1 MPLTPG
7 TRIGAYEVVYPLG
20 AGGMGEVYRAR
31 DTRLGRDV
39 ALKVLP
45 PDVTS
50 DPSRLER
57 FDREAR
63 AIAALNHP
71 HIVTLYSTEDV
82 EGVRFLTMELVE
94 GQTLTELI
102 VAGGLPIDR
111 FLDIALQLADALS
124 AAHQKNITHRDLK
137 PGNVMVSREGR
148 VKVLDFGLA
157 RLGHSDI
164 GQHSIAATQAPITHL
179 GMIVG
184 TMPYMSPEQVEG
196 QPLDPRSDLFSLGV
210 IFYELLNGERPFKGA
225 SSPALMSAILRD
237 TPSSVSD
244 ARTDV
249 PEPLARL
256 VSRCLEK
263 RPEDRV
269 QTARDVYNELR
280 HVQRHLESGA
290 RLASHARAVQA
301 MAETLRIVVLP
312 FTVRG
317 ADADSEAVALGL
329 TEDVTASLAKFHGLS
344 VAAPQAAR
352 AFKDSTADARQVA
365 ERLGARYVVGGSVR
379 KSSSAVRVTA
389 HLIDAHSAT
398 QLWSETYDR
407 QLEGSDIFTIQDD
420 VTDHIVATVA
430 DADGVLTR
438 SMVRTIRQH
447 TTIAQSTADQLLL
460 RARGFQ
466 HNPFPADHA
475 ELRAA
480 LESMA
485 ALQPDNANV
494 WAMLADF
501 YVAEH
506 SLWFNP
512 LPDPLGR
519 ALRAARRAVELDHT
533 HQEGWQWLAISHFY
547 LRDRTGFEEA
557 AARAI
562 RVNPR
567 NAHTMAWIGNAWTY
581 AGEYDRGCTLTER
594 AMAINA
600 GHAGWLHL
608 AVFNRHFARG
618 EYADALHAARRVN
631 IPGFVLMHFAI
642 AAAAGHLG
650 LAAEGKAAADAMVKI
665 APQLREDGQL
675 REFVTRRYWPE
686 DLIES
691 LLEGVQRSQS
701 FAQGA
706 PEQAGKRPPSGASP
720 AGAPATAHVDSDSG
734 SSSAFLINVRPF
746 DAQGADADSLAA
758 GLTQSIVVGL
768 SRYAYLR
775 VIARSTAPAAVA
787 TGYVLQG
794 SVRIAGNRVRTVTQ
808 LTEAASGASLWAE
821 TYDRDL
827 GSTSLFEM
835 QDALT
840 ATIVATIADANGA
853 LVRSMANVVRRKPA
867 DALTPYEAVLWRL
880 AYVSVVS
887 PGEHAQ
893 VRAALESATTRVPE
907 YGAAWAALATIY
919 VDEYAQGFNPRPEPL
934 ARARVAAHKALECDP
949 SNQQA
954 YVALAL
960 IAFFARDTSSFQAA
974 KDRALALNPL
984 DTGAMSLLGAL
995 TAYSGDWDAGLALSE
1010 KAMSLNPHHPG
1021 VYRMTSIFNRYR
1033 LRDYS
1038 GALDLL
1044 NRVTMPNYPN
1054 ALVVRAAVYG
1064 QLGRLDEGRAL
1075 VRDAEARMPGI
1086 TDRHDNARR
1095 KWLPKALADHIQEGL
1110 DKLSPA
1116 HHSSDY
1122 AAAAPASATAEAS
1135 IAVLPF
1141 TDLSATKDQDWFCDG
1156 VAEEI
1161 LNALAPLPGL
1171 RVAGRASSFSLRGSV
1186 DDLRAIGERLNV
1198 NTVLEGSVR
1207 RAGDRVRITA
1217 QLSDTAQGRQLWSE
1231 RFDRELKDIFDVQD
1245 EIARAIVERLKVTLV
1260 GGSRDRLVPKATA
1273 NIDAYEL
1280 LLKGRVLLTRRG
1292 RAILDAMA
1300 HFERA
1305 VDLDPQLAEAH
1316 ALLGDAHRLVALYG
1330 LAPARESMPRA
1341 RACVERALAID
1352 PHQVEA
1358 LATLANIASTYDWD
1372 IAAAVALSDRAL
1384 AVDPSH
1390 VRALAER
1397 GISLVVLEALPLA
1410 QQQRILNDI
1419 RRARELD
1426 PLNAW
1431 VLAVESLCLA
1441 CLGNL
1446 PEAVAVAERAVAMD
1460 EDNFTA
1466 RWTLV
1471 VALAMSGR
1479 HTEAHQA
1486 ATPALALS
1494 GRHPRI
1500 LAELANLHAADGE
1513 ADAAEAIHVE
1523 LRNRAA
1529 ASHIGFAE
1537 RAAVAASAGH
1547 AEEARRLVSEAIAAR
1562 DPYLRFWKFPA
1573 WRAVW
1578 NDPDCAAM
1586 LRATALQH

>member
-7 TRIGAYEVVYPLG
+7 TRVGAYEIVAPLG
-20 AGGMGEVYRAR
+20 SGGMGEVYRAR
-31 DTRLGRDV
+31 DSRLGREV

-45 PDVTS
+45 PEVTG
-50 DPSRLER
+50 DPGRLER

-71 HIVTLYSTEDV
+71 HIVTIYSTEEAD
-82 EGVRFLTMELVE
+82 GVRFLTMELVD
-94 GQTLTELI
+94 GQTLTEIIAL
-102 VAGGLPIDR
+102 GSLPIAR
-111 FLDIALQLADALS
+111 FLEIAIPLADALS

-157 RLGHSDI
+157 RVGGSELPEHSL
-164 GQHSIAATQAPITHL
+164 AATQAPITQL
-179 GMIVG
+179 GTIVG
-184 TMPYMSPEQVEG
+184 TMPYMSPEQIEG
-196 QPLDPRSDLFSLGV
+196 RPLDPRSDLFSLGV
-210 IFYELLNGERPFKGA
+210 IFYELLDGERPFKGA
-225 SSPALMSAILRD
+225 SSPALMSAILRE
-237 TPSSVSD
+237 TPSSVTD
-244 ARTDV
+244 TRADV
-249 PEPLARL
+249 PDALARL
-256 VSRCLEK
+256 VARCLEK
-263 RPEDRV
+263 RCEDRV

-280 HVQRHLESGA
+280 HVQKHLDSGPA
-290 RLASHARAVQA
+290 RPSSGSRSVRATSENLWIA
-301 MAETLRIVVLP
+301 VLP

-317 ADADSEAVALGL
+317 AHADGESIATGL
-329 TEDVTASLAKFHGLS
+329 TEDITTSLSKFPGLS
-344 VAAPQAAR
+344 VVATQSAR
-352 AFKDSTADARQVA
+352 AFKDSPLDVRQIA
-365 ERLGARYVVGGSVR
+365 ERLGARYVLGGSVR
-379 KSSSAVRVTA
+379 HSRAAVRVTA
-389 HLIDAHSAT
+389 QLADAQSGA
-398 QLWSETYDR
+398 QMWSEIYDR
-407 QLEGSDIFTIQDD
+407 RLEGSDVFTVQDD

-430 DADGVLTR
+430 DQSGVLAK
-438 SMVRTIRQH
+438 SMVRAVRQ
-447 TTIAQSTADQLLL
+447 AASLADSTPGQLLL
-460 RARGFQ
+460 CSWGFQ
-466 HNPFPADHA
+466 HNPLPSDHA

-480 LESMA
+480 LESKVA
-485 ALQPDNANV
+485 AQPDKPHLWATLANLYIV
-494 WAMLADF
+494 
-501 YVAEH
+501 EH
-506 SLWFNP
+506 SLWFNA

-519 ALRAARRAVELDHT
+519 ALRAARRAIELDPRN
-533 HQEGWQWLAISHFY
+533 QQGWQWLAIAYFH
-547 LRDRTGFEEA
+547 LHDHAGLEEA
-557 AARAI
+557 SERAI
-562 RVNPR
+562 RINPR
-567 NAHTMAWIGNAWTY
+567 NANTLAWLGNILTH
-581 AGEYDRGCTLTER
+581 AGEYDRGCALSER
-594 AMAINA
+594 AMAINP
-600 GHAGWLHL
+600 GHPGWLHF

-618 EYADALHAARRVN
+618 EYADALNAARRVN
-631 IPGFVLMHFAI
+631 IPDFMWMHIAI

-650 LAAEGKAAADAMVKI
+650 RASDGKPAADAMVRI
-665 APQLREDGQL
+665 APFLGEADNL
-675 REFVTRRYWPE
+675 REFVTRWYWPE

-701 FAQGA
+701 VTHA
-706 PEQAGKRPPSGASP
+706 PATQPGKRPPSGS
-720 AGAPATAHVDSDSG
+720 GAPAATAATSADSDSG

-746 DAQGADADSLAA
+746 EGQGSDADTLAA

-775 VIARSTAPAAVA
+775 VIARATAPSTVS

-794 SVRIAGNRVRTVTQ
+794 SVRIAGHKVRFVIQ
-808 LTEAASGASLWAE
+808 LTEAASGTSIWAE

-827 GSTSLFEM
+827 GGSSLFDV
-835 QDALT
+835 QDTLT

-853 LVRSMANVVRRKPA
+853 LVRSMANVVRGKRA
-867 DALTPYEAVLWRL
+867 DRLTPYEAVLRRL
-880 AYVSVVS
+880 AYVNVLS
-887 PGEHAQ
+887 PAEHAH
-893 VRAALESATTRVPE
+893 VRDALESATKRAPE
-907 YGAAWAALATIY
+907 YGAGWAALAGMY
-919 VDEYAQGFNPRPEPL
+919 VDEYSQGFNPRPDPL
-934 ARARVAAHKALECDP
+934 ARAREAAHKALECDP
-949 SNQQA
+949 SNQLA

-960 IAFFARDTSSFQAA
+960 VAFFTRDMSAFHAA

-984 DTGAMSLLGAL
+984 DTGAMAILGAL
-995 TAYSGDWDAGLALSE
+995 TACSGDWDAGLALCD
-1010 KAMSLNPHHPG
+1010 KAMSLNPDHPG

-1033 LRDYS
+1033 LGDYA

-1054 ALVVRAAVYG
+1054 SLVVRAAIYG
-1064 QLGRLDEGRAL
+1064 QLGRLEEGRAL
-1075 VRDAEARMPGI
+1075 VRDVEARMPGI
-1086 TDRHDNARR
+1086 TDRHNDIRQ
-1095 KWLPKALADHIQEGL
+1095 KWLPKELVDHIQAGL
-1110 DKLSPA
+1110 DKLAA
-1116 HHSSDY
+1116 HDSKSE
-1122 AAAAPASATAEAS
+1122 AARAPS
-1135 IAVLPF
+1135 IAVMPF
-1141 TDLSATKDQDWFCDG
+1141 TDLSPTKDQDWFCDG
-1156 VAEEI
+1156 IAEEI

-1171 RVAGRASSFSLRGSV
+1171 RVAGRASSFSLRGKS
-1186 DDLRAIGERLNV
+1186 DDLRAIGEKLNV
-1198 NTVLEGSVR
+1198 SALLEGSVR

-1260 GGSRDRLVPKATA
+1260 GGQRDRLVPKATA

-1330 LAPARESMPRA
+1330 LSPARESMPRA

-1352 PHQVEA
+1352 PNQVEA

-1441 CLGNL
+1441 CLGRL
-1446 PEAVAVAERAVAMD
+1446 PEAVALAERAVAMD

-1471 VALAMSGR
+1471 VSLAMSGR
-1479 HTEAHQA
+1479 HTQAQQA
-1486 ATPALALS
+1486 ATPALAMS

-1500 LAELANLHAADGE
+1500 LAELANIHAADGE

-1529 ASHIGFAE
+1529 TSHIGLAE

-1578 NDPDCAAM
+1578 DDPDCAAM
-1586 LRATALQH
+1586 LRATALRH